1 MLDFQSRCIPELAD
15 QVAFVYRMRLDGTE
29 GHDRHHT
36 HLPNG
41 TFEVILDLQ
50 GRAVHYGMGEAPRPQ
65 AFLGGMFNKL
75 FHLRFS
81 GPCDVVGAV
90 LRPGAVHRFFD
101 LPPDD
106 LQCTLTPLQDL
117 WTGTPMDA
125 IRAILEGKEHSDPM
139 EELGRILRRA
149 PRPVTY
155 TPDPLMRAM
164 AERTRRSGGSDRIE
178 ALAAKAHMSTRHFRR
193 RFKAAI
199 GMPAKEYGRLM
210 RMNHFVRLWAHGDAR
225 MSLVEQAEQCG
236 YYDGS
241 HLRKDLSRYLG
252 QEITDLDRTLNA
264 SYEEFFM
271 ASSPLSTS
279 LGRTEVSQAVSSGAD
294 TFRIG

>member
-1 MLDFQSRCIPELAD
+1 MLDFQRKCIPELAD

-29 GHDRHHT
+29 GNDRHHT

-50 GRAVHYGMGEAPRPQ
+50 GQAVHHGMGEAPRPQ

-139 EELGRILRRA
+139 EELGRILRRV
-149 PRPVTY
+149 PRPGTY

-164 AERTRRSGGSDRIE
+164 AERTRRTGGADRIE
-178 ALAAKAHMSTRHFRR
+178 TLARKAHLSTRHFRR

-210 RMNHFVRLWAHGDAR
+210 RMNHFVRQCVSGGPG
-225 MSLVEQAEQCG
+225 MSVVERAERCG

-241 HLRKDLSRYLG
+241 HLRKDLTRYLG
-252 QEITDLDRTLNA
+252 QEITDLDRTLRA
-264 SYEEFFM
+264 GYQEFFL
-271 ASSPLSTS
+271 ASSPLSKS
-279 LGRTEVSQAVSSGAD
+279 LARTEVPQAASSGAD

>member
-1 MLDFQSRCIPELAD
+1 MLEFQRTSIPELAEH
-15 QVAFVYRMRLDGTE
+15 VAFVYRMHLDGSE
-29 GHDRHHT
+29 EPDRRHT

-41 TFEVILDLQ
+41 TFEVILDLK
-50 GRAVHYGMGEAPRPQ
+50 GRAVHHGVSEAPRPQ

-90 LRPGAVHRFFD
+90 LRPGAVHRYFD

-106 LQCTLTPLQDL
+106 LQCTLTPLEDL
-117 WTGTPMDA
+117 WSGASMDA

-139 EELGRILRRA
+139 EELGRILRRV
-149 PRPVTY
+149 PRPGTY

-164 AERTRRSGGSDRIE
+164 AERTRRTGGADRIE
-178 ALAAKAHMSTRHFRR
+178 TLARKAHLSTRHFRR

-210 RMNHFVRLWAHGDAR
+210 RMNHFVRQCVSGGPG
-225 MSLVEQAEQCG
+225 MSVVERAERCG

-241 HLRKDLSRYLG
+241 HLRKDLTRYLG
-252 QEITDLDRTLNA
+252 QEITDLDRTLHA
-264 SYEEFFM
+264 GAQAFFL

-279 LGRTEVSQAVSSGAD
+279 TGRKPEGPTKGLD
-294 TFRIG
+294 TGRCDR